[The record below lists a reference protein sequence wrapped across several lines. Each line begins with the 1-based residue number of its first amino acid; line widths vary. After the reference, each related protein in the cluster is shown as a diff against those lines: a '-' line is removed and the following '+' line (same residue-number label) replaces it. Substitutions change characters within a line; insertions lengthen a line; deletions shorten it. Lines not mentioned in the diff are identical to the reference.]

1 MTSCPRELR
10 CSYRSP
16 WRKARGTPR
25 SRERETAFKTS
36 SLLHTP
42 RSPLL
47 YRALTMNLLPSLQ
60 AAGVFVISPTCR
72 RRKQKHESES
82 GGLQITRPQ
91 SHRKRAS
98 GGPRAWAPQ
107 QGERLRPAAGWR
119 LFAMGESPRGSLE
132 GVAGALS
139 PREEPPRGA
148 GAAGKEPPATGA
160 LGICAL
166 GVHGARPG
174 APPAALPPLP
184 GCAERMRRLRVNR
197 ACFPFTPSGSV
208 FMKNFLLLAL
218 WEYSFLACAARG

>member
-1 MTSCPRELR
+1 MRAGVVGSRSHGDRAAGREHLG
-10 CSYRSP
+10 
-16 WRKARGTPR
+16 ARGHGR
-25 SRERETAFKTS
+25 
-36 SLLHTP
+36 
-42 RSPLL
+42 
-47 YRALTMNLLPSLQ
+47 PS
-60 AAGVFVISPTCR
+60 R
-72 RRKQKHESES
+72 RRGS
-82 GGLQITRPQ
+82 GQPQ
-91 SHRKRAS
+91 AGDRLPR
-98 GGPRAWAPQ
+98 GG
-107 QGERLRPAAGWR
+107 
-119 LFAMGESPRGSLE
+119 SPRGSLE

-139 PREEPPRGA
+139 PREEQPRGG

-166 GVHGARPG
+166 GGHGARPG